1 MKQLQLFTPPEHKGR
16 RSQRGAELVEFALI
30 FPVLMLF
37 IIAALSLLWLG
48 FMKVAAAQSA
58 KEAARYA
65 SVPVNCS
72 GSLGAPLVDA
82 PTSIT
87 VPNTLPGGTPIPQ
100 PPDLKTIETML
111 PDTTTTSIA
120 LPDTPL
126 GAEARP
132 NLQLASATQQ
142 IGPVT
147 TLQTTL
153 TTIQTTLTSLLPTT
167 TSITLPP
174 TTTTSI
180 TLPPTTTTSITLPP
194 TTVTLPS
201 TTTSTTTVRYC
212 SPDFRT
218 YPNRQQ
224 VAHLVDGRVPL
235 SLWHFNPDGSNFDIV
250 YTYNDPSCASG
261 AHHEGAQ
268 DNPKPCDNPYPNDP
282 PSNAK
287 VNVKVTQ
294 QLTGPLSFFGSIFNG
309 GSNTITANSGGETR
323 GE

>member
-1 MKQLQLFTPPEHKGR
+1 MQQLQLFTPPEPKRR

-37 IIAALSLLWLG
+37 LIAALSLLWLG

-65 SVPVNCS
+65 SVPVACS
-72 GSLGAPLVDA
+72 GSLGAPLVDV

-87 VPNTLPGGTPIPQ
+87 VPNTLPDGSPIPQ

-111 PDTTTTSIA
+111 PDTTTSSIA
-120 LPDTPL
+120 PPALPAGGAL
-126 GAEARP
+126 GSEVSP
-132 NLQLASATQQ
+132 KMELASATHQ

-147 TLQTTL
+147 TLITTV
-153 TTIQTTLTSLLPTT
+153 TTIQNTVTSLLPTT
-167 TSITLPP
+167 TTAAPTTTTTAAP

-180 TLPPTTTTSITLPP
+180 TLPS
-194 TTVTLPS
+194 TTVTIPS
-201 TTTSTTTVRYC
+201 TTTLTTTPKKC

-218 YPNRQQ
+218 YPNRGQ
-224 VAHLVDGRVPL
+224 VAHLVDQRVPL
-235 SLWHFNPDGSNFDIV
+235 SLWHLDENNFDIV
-250 YTYNDPSCASG
+250 YTYNDPSCTDPDQ
-261 AHHEGAQ
+261 AHR
-268 DNPKPCDNPYPNDP
+268 NPDDQATCHTPRPNDP

-294 QLTGPLSFFGSIFNG
+294 QLTGPLGVFAGIFNG
-309 GSNTITANSGGETR
+309 GSTITADAGGETR